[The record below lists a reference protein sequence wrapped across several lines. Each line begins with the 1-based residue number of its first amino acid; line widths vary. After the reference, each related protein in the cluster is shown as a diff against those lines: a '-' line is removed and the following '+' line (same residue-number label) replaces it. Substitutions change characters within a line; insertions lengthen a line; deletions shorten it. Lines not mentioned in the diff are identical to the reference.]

1 MINIDGDCPLSQR
14 RTIHS
19 VPLVEGG
26 PFLVLSIAPMQCTF
40 LDISDHRGTFHAS
53 TKDAFDLAK
62 QAKVK
67 RLMLYHFS
75 QRYTMR
81 QIEESVRE
89 KWSKSSFRG
98 EVYSIAG
105 YTESPTWYFIHFC

>member
-1 MINIDGDCPLSQR
+1 
-14 RTIHS
+14 
-19 VPLVEGG
+19 
-26 PFLVLSIAPMQCTF
+26 MQCTF

-89 KWSKSSFRG
+89 EWSKSSFRG

-105 YTESPTWYFIHFC
+105 YTESPTWYFIRFC